1 MNKEFIAALD
11 ELEKTKKIPKDLI
24 IDSLEKA
31 LVKSYEK
38 NYNYQDPEE
47 KSDLIEAKVDRETGD
62 IEIYVVKEV
71 VEDPENESCEISL
84 EKART
89 IDSKCELGDRI
100 KLKETPKDFGRIA
113 AQTTRNI
120 MIQQIKDAE
129 RNNIY
134 NEFVERE
141 KEIITGTVQRID
153 RGSVFIDLGRVEGII
168 PVSEQ
173 ISQES
178 YEPNQRLKLYIKE
191 VRNTTKG
198 AQIILS
204 RTDPNL
210 IKRLFELEIPEISD
224 GTVEIFNIAREAG
237 SRTKIAVYSNDPN
250 VDPVGA
256 CVGLSGAR
264 VKSIV
269 DELNGEKLDIV
280 VWSKDIKTFIA
291 NSLSPSEVIETFID
305 NKNKV
310 CRVIVDENQ
319 LSLAIG
325 KEGQNARLAAKL
337 TNWKIDIKG
346 LNQYIKEYKGET
358 IGIEFEGEKE
368 FLQNLGVEVRQA
380 DLEKDFEDNKDYD
393 DVDFD
398 DLDFD
403 EENIDDNEDD
413 KLNENF
419 EIDEEEN

>member
-38 NYNYQDPEE
+38 NYNQQDLDE
-47 KSDLIEAKVDRETGD
+47 KTGLIEAKVNRETGD
-62 IEIYVVKEV
+62 IDIYVVKEI
-71 VEDPENESCEISL
+71 VEEPKNESSEISL
-84 EKART
+84 EKARA
-89 IDSKCELGDRI
+89 IDKSYELGDKI
-100 KLKETPKDFGRIA
+100 KFKETPKDFGRIA

-134 NEFVERE
+134 NEFIERE
-141 KEIITGTVQRID
+141 KEIITGTVQRMD
-153 RGSVFIDLGRVEGII
+153 RGSVFIDLGRIEGII
-168 PVSEQ
+168 PLSEQ
-173 ISQES
+173 ISEEA
-178 YEPNQRLKLYIKE
+178 YEANQRLKLYIKE

-210 IKRLFELEIPEISD
+210 VKRLFELEIPEIAD

-256 CVGLSGAR
+256 CVGFSGAR

-280 VWSKDIKTFIA
+280 VWSNDIKTFIA
-291 NSLSPSEVIETFID
+291 NSLSPSEVIETFTD
-305 NKNKV
+305 SKNKI

-346 LNQYIKEYKGET
+346 LNQYIQEYNDEH
-358 IGIEFEGEKE
+358 ISIEFEGEKE
-368 FLQNLGVEVRQA
+368 FFESLGVAIRDD
-380 DLEKDFEDNKDYD
+380 DLNKDFINIEIEDTSLDD
-393 DVDFD
+393 DVD
-398 DLDFD
+398 LY
-403 EENIDDNEDD
+403 EENIDDEIDD
-413 KLNENF
+413 LKTDF
-419 EIDEEEN
+419 EDEEEN